1 LSTIH
6 TRSCALQSLES
17 RPPWLTHASL
27 HPDVF
32 YFVNRPRA
40 NLFCRATPAMA
51 AGVTKRLTEI
61 HDVVDVFEA
70 WAALGA

>member
-1 LSTIH
+1 MP
-6 TRSCALQSLES
+6 TRSRCTMYYNFVRIRQAL
-17 RPPWLTHASL
+17 RT
-27 HPDVF
+27 
-32 YFVNRPRA
+32 
-40 NLFCRATPAMA
+40 TPAMA